1 MPSSHFIFIPAVF
14 LIGGLTGVVGAHYWG
29 RVPLAR
35 STATGHVRP
44 IALARTLGVF
54 LMTFVVTHLLPV
66 PGGVLALRSSVNHQ
80 KLFDQNPA
88 FSPDET
94 YRRIVAFGQGGRDA
108 YQQFTHTSDLMFPL
122 ALFLFLFVLA
132 RFVGERV
139 APAKGTRIMLSAAP
153 IVWFISDLV
162 ENGTVYLLLSTYP
175 TRHAVAST
183 LLPYVTVSKFALLV
197 VSFGLP
203 LVVSLRSLHKD
214 RLTEAS
220 A

>member
-1 MPSSHFIFIPAVF
+1 VPSSHLIFIPAVF
-14 LIGGLTGVVGAHYWG
+14 LMGTLTGFVGAHYWA
-29 RVPLAR
+29 RTSLPR
-35 STATGHVRP
+35 STATGTVGP
-44 IALARTLGVF
+44 TALATTLGLF
-54 LMTFVVTHLLPV
+54 LITLLVTHFVPV

-108 YQQFTHTSDLMFPL
+108 YQQFTYTSDLMFPL

-132 RFVGERV
+132 RFMGERV
-139 APAKGTRIMLSAAP
+139 ALAKLTRIMLSAAP
-153 IVWFISDLV
+153 IVWFMSDLI
-162 ENGTVYLLLSTYP
+162 ENGTVYFLLSTYP
-175 TRHAVAST
+175 TRHAVAAT
-183 LLPYVTVSKFALLV
+183 LLPYVTVSKFSLLV

-203 LVVSLRSLHKD
+203 LVVYLMSLNKARP
-214 RLTEAS
+214 TEAI